1 MTGTNWIR
9 GVFAGGVLGGIG
21 WGLLAVGAIGG
32 PGDEIHL
39 GGAVATYLLVAV
51 GISVICLMIAGLLYR
66 TRALRTAAVALAV
79 APVGGW
85 IVVGLLYLQGL
96 AMALAS
102 L

>member
-1 MTGTNWIR
+1 M
-9 GVFAGGVLGGIG
+9 GGVLGGIG

-39 GGAVATYLLVAV
+39 GGAVATYLLVAA

-102 L
+102 H